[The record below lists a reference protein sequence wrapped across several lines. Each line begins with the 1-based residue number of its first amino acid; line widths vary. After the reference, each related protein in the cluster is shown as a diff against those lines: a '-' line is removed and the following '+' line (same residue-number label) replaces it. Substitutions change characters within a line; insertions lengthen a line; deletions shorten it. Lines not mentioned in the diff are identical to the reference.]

1 MKAPAAPCATHS
13 AGGQSGFRRHG
24 PLLLLLTLAGI
35 VLFAG
40 AAGRELHGTP
50 TFYASLIREL
60 VDSGD
65 LLHIFRGPDAYL
77 LKPPLMLWGGAVAS
91 WAFGLGNFSV
101 TLLPR
106 LAAVACVGLTWLVVR
121 QAAGPRAGFIA
132 GLVLLTNSTFIQ
144 FSTTLRMDSAL
155 LCGLLMV
162 LAGWLS
168 RPAGWAAPLFFG
180 GMTLGLLAKG
190 PLVLF
195 GLPLCA
201 LWSLLAAQPRAS
213 ALDWRWSVLLLPAL
227 AWFGFVFSE
236 HGLQQVRDLSADLYR
251 PDPDSS
257 LSFWAGYYAE
267 YIRRPAIRFWP
278 WLPFMLL
285 GLALACR
292 GGRHTAPA
300 RRTALRWF
308 ACWALIVFAM
318 CALKPDR
325 DIRYLYVALPALA
338 GLAAVPV
345 AGWLSERGF
354 RRAVMA
360 TVALTVA
367 AGIAALLG
375 VGTRDTRPEVDAMRA
390 ALAAAGPSLAGR
402 APVVIGDYPLRP
414 GLPRRQLSQ
423 RDWIH
428 FYLGVVPRI
437 VPWSRVKSGA
447 LVGEPLVF
455 TIRAGDY
462 TGELAAAGFV
472 PRQVSKEMVMAVP
485 K

>member
-1 MKAPAAPCATHS
+1 MERASGES
-13 AGGQSGFRRHG
+13 ALLRHG
-24 PLLLLLTLAGI
+24 PLLLLLSLAGA
-35 VLFAG
+35 VLLAG

-65 LLHIFRGPDAYL
+65 LLYIFRGPDAYL
-77 LKPPLMLWGGAVAS
+77 LKPPLLLWGGAIAS
-91 WAFGLGNFSV
+91 WVFGLGNFSV

-106 LAAVACVGLTWLVVR
+106 LAAVACVALTWLVVR
-121 QAAGPRAGFIA
+121 QIAGTRAGFVA
-132 GLVLLTNSTFIQ
+132 GLVLLTNGTFIQ

-168 RPAGWAAPLFFG
+168 RPAAWAAPLFFSG
-180 GMTLGLLAKG
+180 ITLGLLAKG
-190 PLVLF
+190 PLVF
-195 GLPLCA
+195 FALPLCG
-201 LWSLLAAQPRAS
+201 LWSMLTRQSRAPT
-213 ALDWRWSVLLLPAL
+213 LDWRWSVLLLPAL
-227 AWFGFVFSE
+227 AWFGFVFWE

-251 PDPDSS
+251 PDPNSN

-267 YIRRPAIRFWP
+267 YIRRPALRFWP

-285 GLALACR
+285 GLTLACA
-292 GGRHTAPA
+292 GGWRIDAA
-300 RRTALRWF
+300 RRRALRWLS
-308 ACWALIVFAM
+308 AWALLVFAM

-338 GLAAVPV
+338 GLAAVPI
-345 AGWLSERGF
+345 AGWLGERGF
-354 RRAVMA
+354 RRALLA
-360 TVALTVA
+360 TGVLALAA
-367 AGIAALLG
+367 AGAAVLG
-375 VGTRDTRPEVDAMRA
+375 VGTRDTRPEIDAMRA
-390 ALAAAGPSLAGR
+390 ALAAAGPALGER

-447 LVGEPLVF
+447 LAGEPIVF

-472 PRQVSKEMVMAVP
+472 PQQVSKEMVMAVP